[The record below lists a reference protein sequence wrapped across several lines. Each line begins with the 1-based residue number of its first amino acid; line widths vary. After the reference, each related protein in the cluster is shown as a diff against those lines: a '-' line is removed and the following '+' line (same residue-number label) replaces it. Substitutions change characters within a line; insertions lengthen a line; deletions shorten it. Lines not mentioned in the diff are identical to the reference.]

1 MNTSGSPRK
10 RPVEPIR
17 VGVVGVGK
25 IARDSHLPAIDA
37 DPAFTLAAA
46 ASPHAQVPGVPNFS
60 SVEAMLDGVSQLDA
74 VAICTPPQVRYEAAR
89 LALLRGK
96 HVLLEKPPCPSIARL
111 QHLTSLAVGS
121 ARTLYQTWH
130 SQQAGAVGVAIREL
144 SDRTLEHVRVTW
156 KEDVREWHPGQ
167 HWLWQA
173 GGFGVFDPGINA
185 LSILARVIAEP
196 LLARSARLYVP
207 SNAATPIAAEL
218 ALETASGVPIDATLD
233 FRHTGEPIWEI
244 EFTTD
249 RGTLTLAD
257 GGSILHLESGAGGS
271 QPCLANEYAAIY
283 QRFAE
288 LIAKGES
295 EVDARPLTCVADL
308 YLVATQVSVEPFTG

>member
-1 MNTSGSPRK
+1 M
-10 RPVEPIR
+10 
-17 VGVVGVGK
+17 
-25 IARDSHLPAIDA
+25 PAIDA
-37 DPAFTLAAA
+37 DPAFTLVAA

-60 SVEAMLDGVSQLDA
+60 SVEAMLDGVSALDA

-111 QHLTSLAVGS
+111 EHLAGLARS
-121 ARTLYQTWH
+121 AGRTLYQTWH
-130 SQQAGAVGVAIREL
+130 SQQAAAVGAAIREL
-144 SDRTLEHVRVTW
+144 SDRTLEHVRITC

-167 HWLWQA
+167 RWLWEP

-218 ALETASGVPIDATLD
+218 ALETTSGVRIDATLD
-233 FRHTGEPIWEI
+233 FRHTGPLIWEI
-244 EFTTD
+244 EFRTD
-249 RGTLTLAD
+249 RGPLTLAD
-257 GGSILHLESGAGGS
+257 GGALLHLGNGGGGS

-283 QRFAE
+283 RRFAE
-288 LIAKGES
+288 LIAQGES

-308 YLVATQVSVEPFTG
+308 YLIATHVSVEPFTG